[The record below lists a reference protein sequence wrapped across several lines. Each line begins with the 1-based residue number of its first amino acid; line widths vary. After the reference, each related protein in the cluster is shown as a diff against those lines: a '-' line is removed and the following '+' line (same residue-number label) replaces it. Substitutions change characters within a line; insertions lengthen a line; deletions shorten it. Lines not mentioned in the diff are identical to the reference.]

1 MPFNKKIAFLGKL
14 NSIKIENVDFISF
27 ENINMALM
35 DYDILIFYPNLFYKK
50 LTNKNY
56 SYEEYKDINSKWL
69 KKIFDFLFSK
79 KNIFIFATKP
89 ISLKSK
95 TAHNPTRTYNIYTSD
110 IFDTILQFTNKNV
123 ESGKIVLKKANS
135 ILDNFYNRFEKLL
148 EYHIF
153 YEKVIFNDTLFK
165 DTRPIRVTINSQPI
179 DITLDKNKINS
190 QSIDIFTGKDTN
202 KILSSIIKIE
212 NIGNI
217 LLLPQVVLE
226 KNEEFK
232 KDFNDLLNIIVE
244 IDKNLKNINNPKPQ
258 WLESNENYSINVS
271 ENIKSEL
278 ANIDEK
284 INKLNEKKTELN
296 QNLEK
301 EEQIKDLLFENGKPL
316 ENAIIEALRILDYE
330 AENRYIGNN
339 EIDILAKSPEGDI
352 FCCEAEGKD
361 NSAID
366 ITKFRQLSD
375 NLNIYRDNYPD
386 DTTYAILFGNPY
398 RLKDIEERIEE
409 PFTKH
414 CLNRAKDNN
423 VILIKTTDLF
433 FVIRDIKNCNDNKK
447 IEEYKKKCREAIL
460 NSKGKIVVFPKIE
473 IS

>member
-1 MPFNKKIAFLGKL
+1 
-14 NSIKIENVDFISF
+14 
-27 ENINMALM
+27 M
-35 DYDILIFYPNLFYKK
+35 DYDILIFHPNLFYKK
-50 LTNKNY
+50 SNNKSY
-56 SYEEYKDINSKWL
+56 SYEEYNNINLEWSN
-69 KKIFDFLFSK
+69 KIYEFLCN

-89 ISLKSK
+89 TQLSSK
-95 TAHNPTRTYNIYTSD
+95 TIYSPVRTSYIYTSD
-110 IFDTILQFTNKNV
+110 IFETILKFINKK
-123 ESGKIVLKKANS
+123 EEYGKVILKKANS

-165 DTRPIRVTINSQPI
+165 DTRPIRVTINSQ
-179 DITLDKNKINS
+179 
-190 QSIDIFTGKDTN
+190 SIDIFTGRDKN

-212 NIGNI
+212 NRGNI
-217 LLLPQVVLE
+217 LLLPEVVFF
-226 KNEEFK
+226 EET
-232 KDFNDLLNIIVE
+232 KDLTDLLNIIVE
-244 IDKNLKNINNPKPQ
+244 IDKKLKNIKNPKPQ
-258 WLESNENYSINVS
+258 WLENNENYSISIS

-278 ANIDEK
+278 VNIDEK

-339 EIDILAKSPEGDI
+339 EIDILAKSLERDI

-398 RLKDIEERIEE
+398 RLKNIEERIEE

>member
-1 MPFNKKIAFLGKL
+1 M
-14 NSIKIENVDFISF
+14 
-27 ENINMALM
+27 
-35 DYDILIFYPNLFYKK
+35 
-50 LTNKNY
+50 KN
-56 SYEEYKDINSKWL
+56 
-69 KKIFDFLFSK
+69 IFDFLFSK

-89 ISLKSK
+89 TQLSSK
-95 TAHNPTRTYNIYTSD
+95 AIYSPVRTSYIYTSD
-110 IFDTILQFTNKNV
+110 IFETILKFINKK
-123 ESGKIVLKKANS
+123 EEYGKVILKKTNS
-135 ILDNFYNRFEKLL
+135 ILDNFYNRFKELL
-148 EYHIF
+148 QYNIT
-153 YEKVIFNDTLFK
+153 YEKVMLNNTLFNRSLS
-165 DTRPIRVTINSQPI
+165 TNSQ
-179 DITLDKNKINS
+179 INS
-190 QSIDIFTGKDTN
+190 QSIDIFIGRDKN

-212 NIGNI
+212 NRGNI
-217 LLLPQVVLE
+217 LLLPQVVF
-226 KNEEFK
+226 KREE
-232 KDFNDLLNIIVE
+232 DFNDLLNIIVE
-244 IDKNLKNINNPKPQ
+244 IDKNLNKEIIKNPKPQ
-258 WLESNENYSINVS
+258 WLENNVNYSINIS

-316 ENAIIEALRILDYE
+316 ENAIIEALRILDYK
-330 AENRYIGNN
+330 AENKYIGNN
-339 EIDILAKSPEGDI
+339 EIDILATSPEGDI

-361 NSAID
+361 NNAID

-375 NLNIYRDNYPD
+375 NLNIYKDNYPD

-398 RLKDIEERIEE
+398 RLKNIEERIEE

-423 VILIKTTDLF
+423 VILIKTIDLF

-473 IS
+473 IP

>member
-14 NSIKIENVDFISF
+14 DSIKIENVDFLSF
-27 ENINMALM
+27 ENINTALM

-123 ESGKIVLKKANS
+123 ESGKIVLKKANG
-135 ILDNFYNRFEKLL
+135 ILDNFYNRFKELL
-148 EYHIF
+148 QYNIT
-153 YEKVIFNDTLFK
+153 YEKVMLNNTLFNRSLS
-165 DTRPIRVTINSQPI
+165 TNSQ
-179 DITLDKNKINS
+179 INS
-190 QSIDIFTGKDTN
+190 QSIDIFTGRDKN
-202 KILSSIIKIE
+202 KILSSIVKIE
-212 NIGNI
+212 NRGNI
-217 LLLPQVVLE
+217 LLLPEVV
-226 KNEEFK
+226 FK
-232 KDFNDLLNIIVE
+232 KEEDFNDLLNIIVE
-244 IDKNLKNINNPKPQ
+244 IDKNLNKEIIKNPKPQ
-258 WLESNENYSINVS
+258 WLENNVNYSINIS

-278 ANIDEK
+278 ENIDKE
-284 INKLNEKKTELN
+284 INKLNENKEELN

-330 AENRYIGNN
+330 AKNKYIGNN
-339 EIDILAKSPEGDI
+339 EIDILATSPEGDI

-361 NSAID
+361 NNAID
-366 ITKFRQLSD
+366 ITKFRQLLD
-375 NLNIYRDNYPD
+375 HIAIYKEHIEYKSNVNS
-386 DTTYAILFGNPY
+386 ILFGNAY
-398 RLKDIEERIEE
+398 RKEELANRPEE
-409 PFTKH
+409 YFTGH
-414 CLNRAKDNN
+414 CLQGSMLNN
-423 VILIKTTDLF
+423 FILIKTTDLF
-433 FVIRDIKNCNDNKK
+433 FVIRDIKNCNDNIKV
-447 IEEYKKKCREAIL
+447 EEYKKKCREAIL

>member
-14 NSIKIENVDFISF
+14 DSIKIENVDFLSF
-27 ENINMALM
+27 ENINTALM
-35 DYDILIFYPNLFYKK
+35 DYDILIFHPNLFYK
-50 LTNKNY
+50 LTHKNY
-56 SYEEYKDINSKWL
+56 SYEDYRGGNLKWL
-69 KKIFDFLFSK
+69 KKISDFLFSK
-79 KNIFIFATKP
+79 KNIFIFATEP
-89 ISLKSK
+89 ILLSSRPSLYSNY
-95 TAHNPTRTYNIYTSD
+95 TNYIYTSD
-110 IFDTILQFTNKNV
+110 IFETILHFMNKKE
-123 ESGKIVLKKANS
+123 ESGKVILKKANS

-165 DTRPIRVTINSQPI
+165 DTRPIRVTINSQ
-179 DITLDKNKINS
+179 
-190 QSIDIFTGKDTN
+190 SIDIFTGKDTN

-226 KNEEFK
+226 KNEEFE

-244 IDKNLKNINNPKPQ
+244 IDKNLKNIKNPKPQ

-278 ANIDEK
+278 VNIDEK

-330 AENRYIGNN
+330 AENKYIGNN
-339 EIDILAKSPEGDI
+339 EIDILAKSPERDI

>member
-14 NSIKIENVDFISF
+14 DSIKIENVYFLSF
-27 ENINMALM
+27 ENINTALM
-35 DYDILIFYPNLFYKK
+35 DYDILIFHPNLFYKK
-50 LTNKNY
+50 SNNKSY
-56 SYEEYKDINSKWL
+56 SYEEYNNINLEWSN
-69 KKIFDFLFSK
+69 KIYEFLCN

-89 ISLKSK
+89 TQLSSK
-95 TAHNPTRTYNIYTSD
+95 TIYSPVRTSYIYTSD
-110 IFDTILQFTNKNV
+110 IFETILKFINKK
-123 ESGKIVLKKANS
+123 EEYGKVILKKTNG
-135 ILDNFYNRFEKLL
+135 ILDNFYNRFKELL
-148 EYHIF
+148 QYNIT
-153 YEKVIFNDTLFK
+153 YEKVMLNNTLFNRSLS
-165 DTRPIRVTINSQPI
+165 TNSQ
-179 DITLDKNKINS
+179 INS
-190 QSIDIFTGKDTN
+190 QSIDIFTGRDKN
-202 KILSSIIKIE
+202 KILSSIIKID
-212 NIGNI
+212 NGGNI
-217 LLLPQVVLE
+217 LLLPEVVF
-226 KNEEFK
+226 EET
-232 KDFNDLLNIIVE
+232 KDLTDLLNIIVE
-244 IDKNLKNINNPKPQ
+244 IDKKLKNIKNPKPQ
-258 WLESNENYSINVS
+258 WLENNENYSISIS
-271 ENIKSEL
+271 ESIKSKL
-278 ANIDEK
+278 ANIDKE
-284 INKLNEKKTELN
+284 INKLNENKEKLN

-316 ENAIIEALRILDYE
+316 ENAIIEALRILGYE
-330 AENRYIGNN
+330 AENIYIDNN
-339 EIDILAKSPEGDI
+339 EIDILAKSPEGEI

-361 NSAID
+361 NNAID

-375 NLNIYRDNYPD
+375 NLNIYKDNYPD

>member
-14 NSIKIENVDFISF
+14 DSIKIENVDFLSF
-27 ENINMALM
+27 ENINTALM

-95 TAHNPTRTYNIYTSD
+95 TTYNPTRTYNIYTSD

-123 ESGKIVLKKANS
+123 ESGKIVLKKANG

-165 DTRPIRVTINSQPI
+165 CTSPVIFTVNFQPI
-179 DITLDKNKINS
+179 DIPLDKNKINS
-190 QSIDIFTGKDTN
+190 QSIDIFTGRDKN
-202 KILSSIIKIE
+202 KILSSIVKIE
-212 NIGNI
+212 NRGNI
-217 LLLPQVVLE
+217 LLLPEVV
-226 KNEEFK
+226 FK
-232 KDFNDLLNIIVE
+232 KEEDFNDLLNIIVE
-244 IDKNLKNINNPKPQ
+244 IDKNLNKEIMKNPKPQ
-258 WLESNENYSINVS
+258 WLENNVNYSINIS

-278 ANIDEK
+278 ANIDKE
-284 INKLNEKKTELN
+284 INKLNENKEKLN

-301 EEQIKDLLFENGKPL
+301 EDQIKDLLFENGKPL

-330 AENRYIGNN
+330 AENIYIDNN
-339 EIDILAKSPEGDI
+339 EIDI
-352 FCCEAEGKD
+352 
-361 NSAID
+361 
-366 ITKFRQLSD
+366 
-375 NLNIYRDNYPD
+375 
-386 DTTYAILFGNPY
+386 
-398 RLKDIEERIEE
+398 
-409 PFTKH
+409 
-414 CLNRAKDNN
+414 
-423 VILIKTTDLF
+423 
-433 FVIRDIKNCNDNKK
+433 
-447 IEEYKKKCREAIL
+447 
-460 NSKGKIVVFPKIE
+460 

>member
-14 NSIKIENVDFISF
+14 DSIKIENVYFLSF
-27 ENINMALM
+27 ENINTALM
-35 DYDILIFYPNLFYKK
+35 DYDILIFHPNLFYKK
-50 LTNKNY
+50 SNNKSY
-56 SYEEYKDINSKWL
+56 SYEEYNNINLEWSN
-69 KKIFDFLFSK
+69 KIYEFLCN

-89 ISLKSK
+89 TQLSSK
-95 TAHNPTRTYNIYTSD
+95 TIYSPVRTSYIYTSD
-110 IFDTILQFTNKNV
+110 IFETILKFINKK
-123 ESGKIVLKKANS
+123 EEYGKVILKKTNG
-135 ILDNFYNRFEKLL
+135 ILDNFYNRFKELL
-148 EYHIF
+148 QYNIT
-153 YEKVIFNDTLFK
+153 YEKVMLNNTLFNRSLS
-165 DTRPIRVTINSQPI
+165 TNSQ
-179 DITLDKNKINS
+179 INS
-190 QSIDIFTGKDTN
+190 QSIDIFTGRDKN
-202 KILSSIIKIE
+202 KILSSIIKID
-212 NIGNI
+212 NGGNI
-217 LLLPQVVLE
+217 LLLPEVVF
-226 KNEEFK
+226 EET
-232 KDFNDLLNIIVE
+232 KDLTDLLNIIVE
-244 IDKNLKNINNPKPQ
+244 IDKKLKNIKNPKPQ
-258 WLESNENYSINVS
+258 WLENNENYSISIS
-271 ENIKSEL
+271 ESIKSKL
-278 ANIDEK
+278 ANIDKE
-284 INKLNEKKTELN
+284 INKLNENKEKLN

-316 ENAIIEALRILDYE
+316 ENAIIEALRILGYE
-330 AENRYIGNN
+330 AENIYIDNN
-339 EIDILAKSPEGDI
+339 EIDILAKSPEGEI

-361 NSAID
+361 NNAID

-375 NLNIYRDNYPD
+375 NLNMYKDNYPD

>member
-1 MPFNKKIAFLGKL
+1 
-14 NSIKIENVDFISF
+14 
-27 ENINMALM
+27 M
-35 DYDILIFYPNLFYKK
+35 DYDILIFHPNLFYK
-50 LTNKNY
+50 LTHKNY
-56 SYEEYKDINSKWL
+56 SYEDYRGGNLKWL
-69 KKIFDFLFSK
+69 KKISDFLFSK
-79 KNIFIFATKP
+79 KNIFIFATEP
-89 ISLKSK
+89 ILLSSRPSLYSNY
-95 TAHNPTRTYNIYTSD
+95 TNYIYTSD
-110 IFDTILQFTNKNV
+110 IFETILHFMNKKE
-123 ESGKIVLKKANS
+123 ESGKVILKKANS

-165 DTRPIRVTINSQPI
+165 DTRPIRVTINSQ
-179 DITLDKNKINS
+179 
-190 QSIDIFTGKDTN
+190 SIDIFTGKDTN

-226 KNEEFK
+226 KNEEFE

-244 IDKNLKNINNPKPQ
+244 IDKNLKNIKNPKPQ

-278 ANIDEK
+278 VNIDEK

-316 ENAIIEALRILDYE
+316 ENAIIEALRILGYE
-330 AENRYIGNN
+330 AENIYIDNN
-339 EIDILAKSPEGDI
+339 EIDILAKSPGGEI

-361 NSAID
+361 NNAID
-366 ITKFRQLSD
+366 ITKFRQLLD
-375 NLNIYRDNYPD
+375 HIVIYKKHIEYKSNVNG
-386 DTTYAILFGNPY
+386 ILFGNAY
-398 RLKDIEERIEE
+398 RKEELANRAEE
-409 PFTKH
+409 YFTEH
-414 CLNRAKDNN
+414 CLQGAISNN
-423 VILIKTTDLF
+423 FILIKTTDLF
-433 FVIRDIKNCNDNKK
+433 FVIRDIKNCNDNEK

-460 NSKGKIVVFPKIE
+460 NSKGKIVTFPKIE
-473 IS
+473 IP

>member
-14 NSIKIENVDFISF
+14 DSIKIENVDFLSF
-27 ENINMALM
+27 ENINTALM

-56 SYEEYKDINSKWL
+56 SYYEEYKDINSKWL

-89 ISLKSK
+89 ILLASK
-95 TAHNPTRTYNIYTSD
+95 TTYNPTRTYNIYTSD

-123 ESGKIVLKKANS
+123 ESGKIVLKKANG

-153 YEKVIFNDTLFK
+153 YEKVIFNDTLFNRSLS
-165 DTRPIRVTINSQPI
+165 TNSQ
-179 DITLDKNKINS
+179 INS
-190 QSIDIFTGKDTN
+190 QSIDIFTGRDKN
-202 KILSSIIKIE
+202 KILSSIVKIE
-212 NIGNI
+212 NRGNI
-217 LLLPQVVLE
+217 LLLTEVV
-226 KNEEFK
+226 FK
-232 KDFNDLLNIIVE
+232 KEEDFNDLLNIIVE
-244 IDKNLKNINNPKPQ
+244 IDKNLNKEIMKNPKPQ
-258 WLESNENYSINVS
+258 WLENNVNYSINIS

-278 ANIDEK
+278 ANIDKE
-284 INKLNEKKTELN
+284 INKLNENKEKLN

-330 AENRYIGNN
+330 AENIYIDNN
-339 EIDILAKSPEGDI
+339 EIDILAKSPERDI

-473 IS
+473 IP

>member
-1 MPFNKKIAFLGKL
+1 MPFNKKIAFLSKL
-14 NSIKIENVDFISF
+14 DSIKIENVDFLSF
-27 ENINMALM
+27 ENINTALM
-35 DYDILIFYPNLFYKK
+35 DYDILIFYSNLFYK
-50 LTNKNY
+50 LTHKNY
-56 SYEEYKDINSKWL
+56 SYEDYRGGNLKWL
-69 KKIFDFLFSK
+69 KKISDFLFSK

-165 DTRPIRVTINSQPI
+165 DTRPIRVTINSQ
-179 DITLDKNKINS
+179 
-190 QSIDIFTGKDTN
+190 SIDIFTGKDTN

-226 KNEEFK
+226 KNEEFE

-258 WLESNENYSINVS
+258 WLESNENYSINIS

-284 INKLNEKKTELN
+284 INKLNENKEELN

-330 AENRYIGNN
+330 AENKYIGNN
-339 EIDILAKSPEGDI
+339 EIDILATSPEGDI

-361 NSAID
+361 NKAID
-366 ITKFRQLSD
+366 IAKFRQLLD
-375 NLNIYRDNYPD
+375 HIAIYKEHIEYKSNVNG
-386 DTTYAILFGNPY
+386 ILFGNAY
-398 RLKDIEERIEE
+398 RNEELENRPEE
-409 PFTKH
+409 YFTEH
-414 CLNRAKDNN
+414 CLQGSMSNN
-423 VILIKTTDLF
+423 FILIKTTDLF
-433 FVIRDIKNCNDNKK
+433 FAVRNIKNCNDNIK

>member
-1 MPFNKKIAFLGKL
+1 
-14 NSIKIENVDFISF
+14 
-27 ENINMALM
+27 M
-35 DYDILIFYPNLFYKK
+35 DYDILIFHPNLFYKK
-50 LTNKNY
+50 SNNKSY
-56 SYEEYKDINSKWL
+56 SYEEYNNINLEWSN
-69 KKIFDFLFSK
+69 KIYEFLCN

-89 ISLKSK
+89 TQLSSK
-95 TAHNPTRTYNIYTSD
+95 TIYSPVRTSYIYTSD
-110 IFDTILQFTNKNV
+110 IFETILKFINKK
-123 ESGKIVLKKANS
+123 EEYGKVILKKANS

-165 DTRPIRVTINSQPI
+165 DTRPIRVTINSQ
-179 DITLDKNKINS
+179 
-190 QSIDIFTGKDTN
+190 SIDIFTGRDKN

-212 NIGNI
+212 NRGNI
-217 LLLPQVVLE
+217 LLLPEVVFF
-226 KNEEFK
+226 EET
-232 KDFNDLLNIIVE
+232 KDLTDLLNIIVE
-244 IDKNLKNINNPKPQ
+244 IDKKLKNIKNPKPQ
-258 WLESNENYSINVS
+258 WLENNDNYSISIS
-271 ENIKSEL
+271 ESIKSKL
-278 ANIDEK
+278 ADIDKE

-316 ENAIIEALRILDYE
+316 ENAIIEALRILGYE
-330 AENRYIGNN
+330 AENIYIDNN
-339 EIDILAKSPEGDI
+339 EIDILAKSPEGEI

-414 CLNRAKDNN
+414 CLNRSKDNN

-447 IEEYKKKCREAIL
+447 I
-460 NSKGKIVVFPKIE
+460 
-473 IS
+473 

>member
-1 MPFNKKIAFLGKL
+1 MAFNKRIAFLGKL
-14 NSIKIENVDFISF
+14 DSIKIDNVDFISF
-27 ENINMALM
+27 ENINTALM

-56 SYEEYKDINSKWL
+56 SYYEEYKDINSKWL

-89 ISLKSK
+89 ILLASK
-95 TAHNPTRTYNIYTSD
+95 TTYNPTRTYNIYTSD

-123 ESGKIVLKKANS
+123 ESGKIVLKKANG

-153 YEKVIFNDTLFK
+153 YKKVIFNDTLFNRSLS
-165 DTRPIRVTINSQPI
+165 TNSQ
-179 DITLDKNKINS
+179 INS
-190 QSIDIFTGKDTN
+190 QSIDIFTGRDKN
-202 KILSSIIKIE
+202 KILSSIVKIE
-212 NIGNI
+212 NRGNI
-217 LLLPQVVLE
+217 LLLPEVV
-226 KNEEFK
+226 FK
-232 KDFNDLLNIIVE
+232 KEEDFNDLLNIIVE
-244 IDKNLKNINNPKPQ
+244 IDKNLNKEIMKNPKPQ
-258 WLESNENYSINVS
+258 WLENNVNYSINIS

-278 ANIDEK
+278 ENIDKE
-284 INKLNEKKTELN
+284 INKLNENKEELN

-330 AENRYIGNN
+330 AENKYIGNN
-339 EIDILAKSPEGDI
+339 EIDILATSPEGDI

-361 NSAID
+361 NNAID

-375 NLNIYRDNYPD
+375 NLNIYKDNYPD
-386 DTTYAILFGNPY
+386 DTTYSILFGNPY
-398 RLKDIEERIEE
+398 RLKNIEERIEE

-423 VILIKTTDLF
+423 VILIKTIDLF
-433 FVIRDIKNCNDNKK
+433 FVIRGIKNCNDNEK

>member
-14 NSIKIENVDFISF
+14 DSIKIENVDFLSF
-27 ENINMALM
+27 ENINTALM
-35 DYDILIFYPNLFYKK
+35 DYDILIFHPNLFYK
-50 LTNKNY
+50 LTHKNY
-56 SYEEYKDINSKWL
+56 SYEDYRGGNLKWL
-69 KKIFDFLFSK
+69 KKISDFLFSK
-79 KNIFIFATKP
+79 KNIFIFATEP
-89 ISLKSK
+89 ILLSSK
-95 TAHNPTRTYNIYTSD
+95 TIYSPVRTSYIYTSD
-110 IFDTILQFTNKNV
+110 IFETILKFINKK
-123 ESGKIVLKKANS
+123 EEYGKVILKKTNG
-135 ILDNFYNRFEKLL
+135 ILDNFYNRFKELL
-148 EYHIF
+148 QYNIT
-153 YEKVIFNDTLFK
+153 YEKVMLNNTLFNRSLS
-165 DTRPIRVTINSQPI
+165 TNSQ
-179 DITLDKNKINS
+179 INS
-190 QSIDIFTGKDTN
+190 QSIDIFTGRDKN
-202 KILSSIIKIE
+202 KILSSIIKID
-212 NIGNI
+212 NGGNI
-217 LLLPQVVLE
+217 LLLPEVVF
-226 KNEEFK
+226 EET
-232 KDFNDLLNIIVE
+232 KDLTDLLNIIVE
-244 IDKNLKNINNPKPQ
+244 IDKNLKNIKNPKPQ

-278 ANIDEK
+278 VNIDEK

-330 AENRYIGNN
+330 AENKYIGNN
-339 EIDILAKSPEGDI
+339 EIDILAKSPERDI

-423 VILIKTTDLF
+423 IILIKTTDLF

-473 IS
+473 IP